1 MADKHLD
8 VRNEA
13 CPRPMI
19 MTMSTIKT
27 LEKGQTLS
35 VETTDKSAKESI
47 PNLCERAGYTLV
59 EMTEENGTFRF
70 TIRK

>member
-1 MADKHLD
+1 MTDKHLD

-19 MTMSTIKT
+19 LTMSTIKT

-35 VETTDKSAKESI
+35 VETTDASAKESI
-47 PNLCERAGYTLV
+47 PNLCERAGYTLL
-59 EMTEENGTFRF
+59 EMTEEGGIIRF